1 MRLYNTSSRGGKM
14 NIKDIGLFLSN
25 KRKVKGLTQSE
36 LSESLNVSHQAVSR
50 WERGEN
56 LPDVLKLVELAK
68 MYNVTVDDILNHG
81 NIVNEPVVTKSNHKE
96 NNYVIFS
103 IFSVVLSTLGL
114 LLFYILVLNG
124 SRLWIGILVHYLIAL
139 SSTLLFIL
147 PYTLNQNRT
156 RRLFELIRVDIVV
169 SSMLLLLPIIG
180 MIFSS
185 YGYINVFFVLIDL
198 FIGYVIYYCLILV
211 EQKTY
216 NVKVDNPFL
225 YTRYISNKR
234 VVEITIVALFSLV
247 IILLGTNISVSE
259 NQSAIFGFYVT
270 GISFILVIYYIV
282 RNANI
287 ISVFQAIWFGF
298 VLFTLYWWTGI
309 GETLSDKVYLEYLLG
324 VDESLF
330 QWTLLSLLLIPVLL
344 LAYRFLRKK
353 SFTRIKKVNLQL
365 LVLNIVL
372 FVVFSISRP
381 QFYIRNITESYGG
394 IETRTTTYICEY
406 NLYNN
411 MSIIAF
417 VALSFALIVLLDEIN
432 KFRISFNTK

>member
-1 MRLYNTSSRGGKM
+1 M
-14 NIKDIGLFLSN
+14 NIKDIGFFLSN
-25 KRKVKGLTQSE
+25 KRKEKGLTQSQLAE
-36 LSESLNVSHQAVSR
+36 LLNVSHQAVSR

-68 MYNVTVDDILNHG
+68 MYNVTVDDILSLG
-81 NIVNEPVVTKSNHKE
+81 TIVNEPVVTKSNQKE
-96 NNYVIFS
+96 NNYVIYS
-103 IFSVVLSTLGL
+103 IFNVVLSTLGL

-139 SSTLLFIL
+139 SSTLLFML

-156 RRLFELIRVDIVV
+156 RRLFKLIRVDIVV

-185 YGYINVFFVLIDL
+185 YGYINVLIILIDL

-216 NVKVDNPFL
+216 NVTVDNPFI
-225 YTRYISNKR
+225 YTRYISNRR

-247 IILLGTNISVSE
+247 FVLLGTTISVGN

-270 GISFILVIYYIV
+270 GISFIFVIYHII

-298 VLFTLYWWTGI
+298 VLFILYWWTGI
-309 GETLSDKVYLEYLLG
+309 GETLSDESYLEYLLG

-330 QWTLLSLLLIPVLL
+330 LWTLLSILLISVLL

-353 SFTRIKKVNLQL
+353 SFTKIKKVNLQL

-381 QFYIRNITESYGG
+381 QFHIRTITQSYGG
-394 IETRTTTYICEY
+394 IETKTTTYLCEY

-417 VALSFALIVLLDEIN
+417 AALSFALIILLDEIN
-432 KFRISFNTK
+432 KHRKSLNT